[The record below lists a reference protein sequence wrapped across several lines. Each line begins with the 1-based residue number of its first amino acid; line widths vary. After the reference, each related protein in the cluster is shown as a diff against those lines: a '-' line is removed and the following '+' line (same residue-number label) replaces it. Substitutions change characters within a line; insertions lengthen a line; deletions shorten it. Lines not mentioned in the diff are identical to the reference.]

1 MFKVT
6 ITEQRV
12 NNGKPNTYRETI
24 TAKDESH
31 LERIRRTAREQATT
45 GGSQTIKVTRI

>member
-12 NNGKPNTYRETI
+12 NNGRPNTYRETI
-24 TAKDESH
+24 IAKNENH
-31 LERIRRTAREQATT
+31 LEAIRRNCREQRTE
-45 GGSQTIKVTRI
+45 GSSQTIKVKSI